1 MMYILLAQILL
12 KDVDSEGEVDSGKSI
27 AFFDVHG
34 KKVRW

>member
-1 MMYILLAQILL
+1 MCILLAQVLL
-12 KDVDSEGEVDSGKSI
+12 KVVDSEGEGDSGKSI